1 MRGKIAVALL
11 IATTLSACA
20 TPETRLRKGLQ
31 SAGLSAST
39 STCMADRMIDK
50 LSLVQLKRLSD
61 LSKISDKK
69 IGQMRVGDF
78 WRQVRALRDP
88 EILAITT
95 RAGLSCAI
103 SE

>member
-1 MRGKIAVALL
+1 MRGKIAVVLL
-11 IATTLSACA
+11 MVATLSACA
-20 TPETRLRKGLQ
+20 TPQTRLRNGLR
-31 SAGLSAST
+31 SAGLSANT
-39 STCMADRMIDK
+39 SACMADRMIDK

-61 LSKISDKK
+61 LSKISDKR
-69 IGQMRVGDF
+69 IGEMRVGDF